1 MANQLDIIVPQILAQ
16 GLAVLRENIVMPFLV
31 NRGYSAEAAQRG
43 DTVTIPVP
51 SAMSAVDV
59 TSPGGVG
66 LIANMDAPQ
75 DVAPSS
81 VTIPMDKWKK
91 ADFAMT
97 DKDLVEIQE
106 GYLPLQA
113 ESAVKALANQV
124 DTDLLGMVSGLYG
137 FSGTLSDGVVGINQL
152 SDVVNARKV
161 LNQQLAPM
169 DPRYLVV
176 GPQGE
181 AEMLSI
187 QAFHDASFGVGGEA
201 ILDGRL
207 TRRLGFGIAMDQ
219 NVGTLTH
226 GNLGAALQIDYVDS
240 TLASPTKTLT
250 QTGANTADGPVA
262 GDIVELAGIDGT
274 FVVTSVSGTFG
285 SSTGVVNIEP
295 ALPIGTTGAT
305 GVDIDY
311 PTGITA
317 GASYEANMAFH
328 RDFAAFVTRPLAAGA
343 EGLGTVVRSISDPE
357 SRLTL
362 RLEISREN
370 KQTRWCWDILYGF
383 ALIRRELAC
392 RVGGSN
398 PA

>member
-1 MANQLDIIVPQILAQ
+1 MANALDIIVPQILAQ

-31 NRGYSAEAAQRG
+31 NRGYSSEAAQRG

-51 SAMSAVDV
+51 SAMTAEDV
-59 TSPGGVG
+59 TSG
-66 LIANMDAPQ
+66 LIKDMVAPQ
-75 DVAPSS
+75 DVTPSS
-81 VTIPMDKWKK
+81 VTIPMDQWKK

-113 ESAVKALANQV
+113 ESAVKALANKV
-124 DTDLLGMVSGLYG
+124 DQDLLGMISGLYG
-137 FSGTLSDGVVGINQL
+137 FSGTLGADEGFKTI
-152 SDVVNARKV
+152 SDVVAARRV
-161 LNQQLAPM
+161 LNEQLAPM

-201 ILDGRL
+201 ILEGRL

-219 NVGTLTH
+219 NVGTLTQAAGPGDVTVSFDEAVSAKTVSADAGTGEFAVGALVDIATIS
-226 GNLGAALQIDYVDS
+226 GN
-240 TLASPTKTLT
+240 
-250 QTGANTADGPVA
+250 
-262 GDIVELAGIDGT
+262 
-274 FVVTSVSGTFG
+274 FVITSVTGTG
-285 SSTGVVNIEP
+285 SSAIYGIEP
-295 ALPIGTTGAT
+295 ALP
-305 GVDIDY
+305 
-311 PTGITA
+311 A
-317 GASYEANMAFH
+317 GASGGPVAMSDAVGVTTGEAYEANMAFH

-383 ALIRRELAC
+383 ALIRRELGC
-392 RVGGSN
+392 RVGGTDLT
-398 PA
+398 A

>member
-1 MANQLDIIVPQILAQ
+1 MANALDIIVPQILAQ

-31 NRGYSAEAAQRG
+31 NRGYSSEAAQRG

-51 SAMSAVDV
+51 SAMTAEDV
-59 TSPGGVG
+59 TSG
-66 LIANMDAPQ
+66 LIKDMVAPQ
-75 DVAPSS
+75 DVTPSS
-81 VTIPMDKWKK
+81 VTIPMDNWKK

-113 ESAVKALANQV
+113 ESAVKALANKV
-124 DTDLLGMVSGLYG
+124 DQDLLGMITGLYG
-137 FSGTLSDGVVGINQL
+137 FSGTLGVDEGFKTIA
-152 SDVVNARKV
+152 DVVNARKV
-161 LNQQLAPM
+161 LNEQLAPM

-201 ILDGRL
+201 ILEGRL

-219 NVGTLTH
+219 NVGTITQ
-226 GNLGAALQIDYVDS
+226 AA
-240 TLASPTKTLT
+240 
-250 QTGANTADGPVA
+250 GPVDVTVNFDESASSKTVSAAA
-262 GDIVELAGIDGT
+262 GSSEFAVGALVDIATISGN
-274 FVVTSVSGTFG
+274 FVITSVTGTGG
-285 SSTGVVNIEP
+285 SAVYGIEP
-295 ALPIGTTGAT
+295 ALP
-305 GVDIDY
+305 
-311 PTGITA
+311 A
-317 GASYEANMAFH
+317 GASGGPVAMTDAAGVTTGEAYEANMAFH

-383 ALIRRELAC
+383 ALIRRELGC
-392 RVGGSN
+392 RVGGT
-398 PA
+398 A

>member
-1 MANQLDIIVPQILAQ
+1 MANALDIIVPQILAQ

-31 NRGYSAEAAQRG
+31 NRGYSSEAAQRG

-51 SAMSAVDV
+51 SAMTAEDV
-59 TSPGGVG
+59 TSG
-66 LIANMDAPQ
+66 LIKDMVAPQ
-75 DVAPSS
+75 DVTPSS
-81 VTIPMDKWKK
+81 VTIPMDNWKK

-113 ESAVKALANQV
+113 ESAVKALANKV
-124 DTDLLGMVSGLYG
+124 DQDLLGMITGLYG
-137 FSGTLSDGVVGINQL
+137 FSGTLGVDEGFKTIA
-152 SDVVNARKV
+152 DVVNARKV
-161 LNQQLAPM
+161 LNEQLAPM

-201 ILDGRL
+201 ILEGRL

-219 NVGTLTH
+219 NVGTITQ
-226 GNLGAALQIDYVDS
+226 AA
-240 TLASPTKTLT
+240 
-250 QTGANTADGPVA
+250 GPVDVTVNFDESASSKTVSAAA
-262 GDIVELAGIDGT
+262 GSSEFAVGALVDIATSSGN
-274 FVVTSVSGTFG
+274 FVITSVTGTGG
-285 SSTGVVNIEP
+285 SAVYGIEP
-295 ALPIGTTGAT
+295 ALP
-305 GVDIDY
+305 
-311 PTGITA
+311 A
-317 GASYEANMAFH
+317 GASGGPVAMTDAAGVTTGEAYEANMAFH

-383 ALIRRELAC
+383 ALIRRELGC
-392 RVGGSN
+392 RVGGT
-398 PA
+398 A

>member
-1 MANQLDIIVPQILAQ
+1 MANALDIIVPQILAQ

-31 NRGYSAEAAQRG
+31 NRGYSSEAAQRG

-51 SAMSAVDV
+51 SAMTAEDV
-59 TSPGGVG
+59 TTGMIKDMV
-66 LIANMDAPQ
+66 APQ
-75 DVAPSS
+75 DVTPSS
-81 VTIPMDKWKK
+81 VTIPMDQWKK

-113 ESAVKALANQV
+113 ESAVKALANKV
-124 DTDLLGMVSGLYG
+124 DQDLLGMITGLYG
-137 FSGTLSDGVVGINQL
+137 FSGTLGADEGFKTIA
-152 SDVVNARKV
+152 DVVNARKV
-161 LNQQLAPM
+161 LNEQLAPM

-201 ILDGRL
+201 ILEGRL

-219 NVGTLTH
+219 NVGTITQAAGPVDVTVNFDESASSKTVSAAAGSSDFAIGALVDIATIS
-226 GNLGAALQIDYVDS
+226 GNFVITSVTG
-240 TLASPTKTLT
+240 
-250 QTGANTADGPVA
+250 TGASAVYG
-262 GDIVELAGIDGT
+262 
-274 FVVTSVSGTFG
+274 
-285 SSTGVVNIEP
+285 IEP
-295 ALPIGTTGAT
+295 ALP
-305 GVDIDY
+305 
-311 PTGITA
+311 A
-317 GASYEANMAFH
+317 GAVGGPVAMTDAAGVEAGEAYEANMAFH

-383 ALIRRELAC
+383 ALIRRELGC
-392 RVGGSN
+392 RVGGSDLTV
-398 PA
+398 